1 MQFVHY
7 KKKFK
12 KKTFTATRQPANKF
26 TLGQILYSVQLTSY
40 KKEGAFHRNYFS
52 GIPKAIFTF
61 FILWEILS

>member
-1 MQFVHY
+1 M
-7 KKKFK
+7 
-12 KKTFTATRQPANKF
+12 FTATRQPANKF

-52 GIPKAIFTF
+52 GIPKAILTF

>member
-1 MQFVHY
+1 MQFVHN
-7 KKKFK
+7 KKKIK
-12 KKTFTATRQPANKF
+12 KKMFTATRQPANKF

-40 KKEGAFHRNYFS
+40 KKGAFHRNYFS